1 MKPEL
6 TPHEEHTVAQV
17 KALLKQW
24 PKTLVL
30 ELDEYDKV
38 VNVYKRDPG
47 EPGCACA
54 TRAASFRKPTL
65 FL

>member
-1 MKPEL
+1 MPEL
-6 TPHEEHTVAQV
+6 TPHEQYTVAQV
-17 KALLKQW
+17 KAILKQW

-30 ELDEYDKV
+30 ELDEHDKT
-38 VNVYKRDPG
+38 VNIYKRDPE

-54 TRAASFRKPTL
+54 TEAASFRKPTL